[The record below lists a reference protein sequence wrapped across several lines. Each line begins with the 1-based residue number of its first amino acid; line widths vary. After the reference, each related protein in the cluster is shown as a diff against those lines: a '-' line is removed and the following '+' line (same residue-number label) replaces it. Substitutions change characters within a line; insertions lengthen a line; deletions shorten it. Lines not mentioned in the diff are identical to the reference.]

1 MFKKISPK
9 QYLSTMMALWS
20 LCGVLYLVFELK
32 SIKTKVNRIDDLLSQ
47 NVVLLEDVDNLKRF
61 DDSTLGNRN
70 QLDAQTPKSV
80 TSLKK
85 PEPKDPATRAEPIN
99 RID

>member
-1 MFKKISPK
+1 
-9 QYLSTMMALWS
+9 MMALWS

-32 SIKTKVNRIDDLLSQ
+32 SIKTKVNRIDDLLTQ